1 ERAVPA
7 SPRSGAAVASPC
19 IREAGRRGPC
29 MANTY
34 TSDTAIELKR
44 ANPDAVPSPDTYRPS
59 RDPDSLSELFTP
71 DIVLPEQFFEGAR
84 RDSYISGEKALML
97 AVLEDGIRCF
107 QEHLRNPRS
116 NPRLLSQQAEQWIRA
131 VDYEWPF
138 SFQNVC
144 ETLGI
149 NPESLRGALLGAL
162 DRVALGVE
170 QAADL
175 EQHLDVLAAVEPV
188 PRPRLAGPEDAELR
202 LPVAQHVRL
211 HADQLRDLAD
221 LEVEPV
227 GQRDGAHVPPL
238 AAGGGPPPFIVFLST
253 WLALKVRTRRPEMT
267 ISSPVCG
274 FRPLRGR
281 FSFTTKLPKPEILTF
296 SPC

>member
-1 ERAVPA
+1 
-7 SPRSGAAVASPC
+7 
-19 IREAGRRGPC
+19 

-138 SFQNVC
+138 SFQNV
-144 ETLGI
+144 
-149 NPESLRGALLGAL
+149 
-162 DRVALGVE
+162 
-170 QAADL
+170 
-175 EQHLDVLAAVEPV
+175 
-188 PRPRLAGPEDAELR
+188 
-202 LPVAQHVRL
+202 
-211 HADQLRDLAD
+211 
-221 LEVEPV
+221 
-227 GQRDGAHVPPL
+227 
-238 AAGGGPPPFIVFLST
+238 
-253 WLALKVRTRRPEMT
+253 
-267 ISSPVCG
+267 
-274 FRPLRGR
+274 
-281 FSFTTKLPKPEILTF
+281 
-296 SPC
+296 